1 MTLLFKVNMSLL
13 IETSLLT
20 KLFYSIIDLLSEWLN
35 LLEDELTRNLK
46 IQPSVIKIFSVYNVK
61 KKAL

>member
-1 MTLLFKVNMSLL
+1 MSLL

>member
-1 MTLLFKVNMSLL
+1 MSLL

-61 KKAL
+61 KKSIVNTIL